1 MEWDIAAAT
10 IGWVLLAVVGF
21 GAWNLRRRLDRSEA
35 SRREVERSLKVVEEE
50 RHVLELVASGAS
62 LKEVLERLTLSI
74 EAIVPEAV
82 CSVLLVDRD
91 RHCLTQGAAPHL
103 PPHYWQ
109 ACEGLPIAD
118 FGCCPSAVLHNR
130 VSISEDM
137 LTDPKWAAARELV
150 GTLGLRSCWSVPI
163 QDSHT
168 RDVIGT
174 FAMYR
179 KTPTSPTPEDLRV
192 VETAARLAGNAIERL
207 RWAQRAQDFE
217 ARFALAERAAGFGIW
232 EWDPRSSL
240 FELTEGTA
248 RAMGGE
254 LKAGRISAEQLYATV
269 HPDDRE
275 AAQRARDTGLAQGH
289 GYEQEFRRVSP
300 DGTVRWFRNTAKVV
314 ERVDDVPVKVIG
326 AIMDVTAQK
335 ELMLSLEDAKRQ
347 AEAGAQAKSEFL
359 ANMSHEIRTPMNGVI
374 GMTGLLLETRLST
387 EQRDFVE
394 TIRSSGEALLTII
407 NDILDFSKIEAGKL
421 TLDSYSFELDRL
433 LEEVVEMLAP
443 SATEK
448 GIDLILNYPPA
459 SPRRFHGDA
468 DRVRQLVVNLAAN
481 ALKFTH
487 EGQVVISVE
496 APEAGAPGVK
506 ISVADTGIGIA
517 SDQLGS
523 LFEKFTQADP
533 STTRRYGGTGLG
545 LSISRSLVELMGGR
559 ITADSTV
566 GAGSTFTVVLPLPSS
581 QLPIEPP
588 AIPES
593 LRGLR
598 VLIVDDNRVNRRVI
612 HQHICSW
619 GMRNGSYASAE
630 EALEAVN
637 DARAAGDPYQI
648 VIADYHMPGIDGV
661 MLAQQLRA
669 LPERLVYVLLTS
681 VGHWKEH
688 ATLPEGLIDAC
699 LTKPVRHR
707 KLMDTIATA
716 WARQQARGDAAG
728 SAEPASRVVAEIPSA
743 PAATPARG
751 ARILVVED
759 NPINQ
764 KVAVHQLEALGLHA
778 DVVSSGKEALEMLQ
792 LADYDLVLMDCS
804 MPEMNGYDATRA
816 IRRMAGPVAGVPI
829 IAMTADAVTGARER
843 CLDAGMNDYVS
854 KPVKLEHLERTIAR
868 FLNPVDTREE
878 LQPTAV

>member
-1 MEWDIAAAT
+1 MGSIAGGV
-10 IGWVLLAVVGF
+10 GWLLAAVLGF
-21 GAWNLRRRLDRSEA
+21 AVWHTRRRLNRSEA
-35 SRREVERSLKVVEEE
+35 SRLEAARSLEVVEEE
-50 RHVLELVASGAS
+50 RHVLELIAGGAS

-91 RHCLTQGAAPHL
+91 RNCLTQGAAPRL
-103 PPHYWQ
+103 PPDYWQ

-118 FGCCPSAVLHNR
+118 FGSCPSAVFNNR
-130 VSISEDM
+130 ISISEDM
-137 LTDPKWAAARELV
+137 LIDPKWASARERV
-150 GTLGLRSCWSVPI
+150 VAIGLRSCWSVPI

-179 KTPTSPTPEDLRV
+179 AVPASPTPEDLRV

-207 RWAQRAQDFE
+207 RWAQRARDFE
-217 ARFALAERAAGFGIW
+217 QRFALAEKAAGFGIW
-232 EWDPRSSL
+232 EWDPKNNW
-240 FELTEGTA
+240 FELSEGAAGFLAHAT
-248 RAMGGE
+248 
-254 LKAGRISAEQLYATV
+254 KAGRVTTEELYAGV

-275 AAQRARDTGLAQGH
+275 LPRRAREGALERGGGT
-289 GYEQEFRRVSP
+289 YEHEFRKFSR
-300 DGTVRWFRNTAKVV
+300 DGSVRWYRNSARVEVV
-314 ERVDDVPVKVIG
+314 DGKASKVIG
-326 AIMDVTAQK
+326 AVMDITRQK
-335 ELMLSLEDAKRQ
+335 ELMLSLEHAKAQ
-347 AEAGAQAKSEFL
+347 AEAAAQAKSDFL

-374 GMTGLLLETRLST
+374 GMTGLLLETDLT
-387 EQRDFVE
+387 VEQRDFVE
-394 TIRSSGEALLTII
+394 TIRSSGDALLTII

-421 TLDSYSFELDRL
+421 ALESYPFELDRL

-443 SATEK
+443 SANDK
-448 GIDLILNYPPA
+448 GIDLVLNYPPE
-459 SPRRFHGDA
+459 SPRRLQGDA

-481 ALKFTH
+481 AVKFTH
-487 EGQVVISVE
+487 EGHVVISVE
-496 APEAGAPGVK
+496 PPDAGAAGVK

-517 SDQLGS
+517 SSQLGA

-545 LSISRSLVELMGGR
+545 LSITRSLVELMGGVIR
-559 ITADSTV
+559 AESTV
-566 GAGSTFTVVLPLPSS
+566 GAGSTFTVALPLPASHE
-581 QLPIEPP
+581 PIEPP
-588 AIPES
+588 AVPES

-630 EALEAVN
+630 EALAAVLEAR
-637 DARAAGDPYQI
+637 DAGDPYQI

-669 LPERLVYVLLTS
+669 LPEPLLYVLLTS

-688 ATLPEGLIDAC
+688 ASLEGLIDAC

-716 WARQQARGDAAG
+716 WSRRQSRGLAAAA
-728 SAEPASRVVAEIPSA
+728 AESVVAVTADMSIVAA
-743 PAATPARG
+743 PAETRG

-778 DVVSSGKEALEMLQ
+778 DVVGSGKEALEMLQ

-816 IRRMAGPVAGVPI
+816 IRRMAGPVASVPI

-868 FLNPVDTREE
+868 FLNRVDSREG

>member
-1 MEWDIAAAT
+1 MAWSVAA
-10 IGWVLLAVVGF
+10 GF
-21 GAWNLRRRLDRSEA
+21 GGVLVSVLAFTAWDAHRRFKQAEA
-35 SRREVERSLKVVEEE
+35 SRRDLERSLKVMEEE
-50 RHVLELVASGAS
+50 RHVLELIASGAT
-62 LKEVLERLTLSI
+62 LKEVLERLTLAV
-74 EAIVPEAV
+74 EAIVPEAT

-91 RHCLTQGAAPHL
+91 HNCLRQGAAPHL
-103 PPHYWQ
+103 AAEYWA

-130 VSISEDM
+130 ISISEDL
-137 LTDPKWAAARELV
+137 LTDPMWAAAREDV
-150 GTLGLRSCWSVPI
+150 ARLGMRSCWSVPV

-168 RDVIGT
+168 REVIGT

-179 KTPTSPTPEDLRV
+179 AVPAKPTSDDLRIV
-192 VETAARLAGNAIERL
+192 TAAARLAGNAIERL
-207 RWAQRAQDFE
+207 RWAQRARDFE
-217 ARFALAERAAGFGIW
+217 QRFALAERAAEFGIW
-232 EWDPRSSL
+232 EWDPRTNVFDLS
-240 FELTEGTA
+240 EGTA
-248 RAMGGE
+248 RAMGGD
-254 LKAGRISAEQLYATV
+254 LKAGRITNDQLYATV

-275 AAQRARDTGLAQGH
+275 QAKRVRDTGLERSD

-300 DGTVRWFRNTAKVV
+300 VDGVVRWFRNSAKVV
-314 ERVDDVPVKVIG
+314 EHADGKPVKVIG
-326 AIMDVTAQK
+326 AIMDITRQK
-335 ELMLSLEDAKRQ
+335 QLMLSLEQAKVM

-374 GMTGLLLETRLST
+374 GMTGLLLETDLTS

-421 TLDSYSFELDRL
+421 ALESYPFELDRL

-443 SATEK
+443 SAGEK
-448 GIDLILNYPPA
+448 GIDLVLNYPPS
-459 SPRRFHGDA
+459 SPRKFQGDA

-481 ALKFTH
+481 AVKFTH

-496 APEAGAPGVK
+496 PPDGGDAGVK
-506 ISVADTGIGIA
+506 ISVADTGIGI
-517 SDQLGS
+517 SPDRLSS

-545 LSISRSLVELMGGR
+545 LSITRSLVELMGGR
-559 ITADSTV
+559 IAAESAA
-566 GAGSTFTVVLPLPSS
+566 GAGSTFTVALPLPFSEEA
-581 QLPIEPP
+581 IEHP
-588 AIPES
+588 AIPS
-593 LRGLR
+593 ALAGLR

-630 EALEAVN
+630 EALAAVLEAQAV
-637 DARAAGDPYQI
+637 GDPYHI

-669 LPERLVYVLLTS
+669 LGGPLVYVLLTS

-688 ATLPEGLIDAC
+688 ASLPDGLIDAC
-699 LTKPVRHR
+699 LSKPVRHR
-707 KLMDTIATA
+707 KLMDTLAAA
-716 WARQQARGDAAG
+716 WARLQARGTAA
-728 SAEPASRVVAEIPSA
+728 AASA
-743 PAATPARG
+743 PAVMPASASPARRRSEIRG

-764 KVAVHQLEALGLHA
+764 KVAMHQLEALHLQA
-778 DVVSSGKEALEMLQ
+778 DVVGSGKEALEMLQ
-792 LADYDLVLMDCS
+792 IASYDLVLMDCA

-816 IRRMAGPVAGVPI
+816 IRQMPGPVSGVPI

-843 CLDAGMNDYVS
+843 CLEAGMSDYVS

-868 FLNPVDTREE
+868 FLNPAGMR
-878 LQPTAV
+878 A

>member
-1 MEWDIAAAT
+1 MGSIAGGA
-10 IGWVLLAVVGF
+10 GWLLAAVLGF
-21 GAWNLRRRLDRSEA
+21 VAWHTRRRFNRSEA
-35 SRREVERSLKVVEEE
+35 SRHEAERSLEVVEEE
-50 RHVLELVASGAS
+50 RHVLELIAGGAS

-91 RHCLTQGAAPHL
+91 RNCLTQGAAPRL
-103 PPHYWQ
+103 PPQYWQ

-118 FGCCPSAVLHNR
+118 FGSCPSAVFHNR
-130 VSISEDM
+130 IAISEDM
-137 LTDPKWAAARELV
+137 LIDPKWASAREQV
-150 GTLGLRSCWSVPI
+150 AAIGLRSCWSVPI

-179 KTPTSPTPEDLRV
+179 AVPASPTPEDLRV
-192 VETAARLAGNAIERL
+192 VIAAARLAGNAIERL
-207 RWAQRAQDFE
+207 RWAQRARDFE
-217 ARFALAERAAGFGIW
+217 ERFALAERAAAFGIW
-232 EWDPRSSL
+232 EWDPKANS
-240 FELTEGTA
+240 FELSEGAASFLANAT
-248 RAMGGE
+248 
-254 LKAGRISAEQLYATV
+254 KAGRVSTEELYAGV

-275 AAQRARDTGLAQGH
+275 LPRRAREGALERG
-289 GYEQEFRRVSP
+289 GSYEHEFRKISPADGSIRWYRNSARVELV
-300 DGTVRWFRNTAKVV
+300 DGK
-314 ERVDDVPVKVIG
+314 PSKVIG
-326 AIMDVTAQK
+326 AVMDITPQK
-335 ELMLSLEDAKRQ
+335 ELMLSLEHAKAQ
-347 AEAGAQAKSEFL
+347 AEAAAQAKSDFL

-374 GMTGLLLETRLST
+374 GMTGLLLETDLT
-387 EQRDFVE
+387 AEQRDFVE
-394 TIRSSGEALLTII
+394 TIRSSGDALLTII

-421 TLDSYSFELDRL
+421 ALESYPFELDRL
-433 LEEVVEMLAP
+433 LEEVVEMLGP
-443 SATEK
+443 SANDK
-448 GIDLILNYPPA
+448 GIDLVLNYPPE
-459 SPRRFHGDA
+459 SPRRLQGDA

-481 ALKFTH
+481 AVKFTH
-487 EGQVVISVE
+487 EGHVVISVE
-496 APEAGAPGVK
+496 PPDAGAAGVK

-545 LSISRSLVELMGGR
+545 LSITRSLVELMGGV
-559 ITADSTV
+559 IAAESTV
-566 GAGSTFTVVLPLPSS
+566 GTGSTFTVALPLPPSHE
-581 QLPIEPP
+581 PIEP
-588 AIPES
+588 AAVPES

-630 EALEAVN
+630 EALAAVLE
-637 DARAAGDPYQI
+637 ARAAGDPYQI

-669 LPERLVYVLLTS
+669 LPDPFLYVLLTS

-688 ATLPEGLIDAC
+688 ASLPEGLIDAC

-716 WARQQARGDAAG
+716 WSRRPARGEVAASG
-728 SAEPASRVVAEIPSA
+728 ESVSAVPAEIPTVDP
-743 PAATPARG
+743 PAEARG

-778 DVVSSGKEALEMLQ
+778 DVVGSGKEALEMLR

-816 IRRMAGPVAGVPI
+816 IRRMAGPVASVPI

-854 KPVKLEHLERTIAR
+854 KPVKLEHLDRTIAR
-868 FLNPVDTREE
+868 FLNPVDSREG

>member
-1 MEWDIAAAT
+1 M
-10 IGWVLLAVVGF
+10 GWGVAVGVVGWLLAAVLGLA
-21 GAWNLRRRLDRSEA
+21 AWTARRRLHRSES
-35 SRREVERSLKVVEEE
+35 SRHEAERSLKVVEEE
-50 RHVLELVASGAS
+50 RHVLELIASGAS

-74 EAIVPEAV
+74 ETIVPEAV
-82 CSVLLVDRD
+82 CSVLLVDRE
-91 RHCLTQGAAPHL
+91 RQCLTHGAAPHL

-118 FGCCPSAVLHNR
+118 FGCCPSAVLNNR
-130 VSISEDM
+130 ISISEDM
-137 LTDPKWAAARELV
+137 LIDPKWASARELV
-150 GTLGLRSCWSVPI
+150 GSLGLRSCWSVPI

-168 RDVIGT
+168 REVIGT

-179 KTPTSPTPEDLRV
+179 AVPTSPTPEDLRV
-192 VETAARLAGNAIERL
+192 VIAAARLAGNAIERL
-207 RWAQRAQDFE
+207 RWAQRARDFAE
-217 ARFALAERAAGFGIW
+217 RFALAEQAARFGIW
-232 EWDPRSSL
+232 EWDPKNNW
-240 FELTEGTA
+240 FELSEGAAGFLANAT
-248 RAMGGE
+248 
-254 LKAGRISAEQLYATV
+254 KAGRVTTEQLYAGV

-275 AAQRARDTGLAQGH
+275 LPRRAREGALERGGGT
-289 GYEQEFRRVSP
+289 YEHEFRKFSA
-300 DGTVRWFRNTAKVV
+300 DGSVRWYRNSARV
-314 ERVDDVPVKVIG
+314 EVIDGKASKVIG
-326 AIMDVTAQK
+326 AVMDITPQK
-335 ELMLSLEDAKRQ
+335 ELMLSLEHAKAQ
-347 AEAGAQAKSEFL
+347 AEAAAQAKSEFL

-374 GMTGLLLETRLST
+374 GMTGLLLETGLT
-387 EQRDFVE
+387 VEQRDFVE

-421 TLDSYSFELDRL
+421 ALESYPFELDRL
-433 LEEVVEMLAP
+433 LEEVVEMLGP
-443 SATEK
+443 SASEK
-448 GIDLILNYPPA
+448 GIDLVLNYPPA
-459 SPRRFHGDA
+459 SPRRFQGDA

-481 ALKFTH
+481 AVKFTH

-496 APEAGAPGVK
+496 PPDGGGPGMK
-506 ISVADTGIGIA
+506 IGVADTGIGIA
-517 SDQLGS
+517 SEQLSS

-545 LSISRSLVELMGGR
+545 LSITKSLVELMGGR
-559 ITADSTV
+559 IAAESTI
-566 GAGSTFTVVLPLPSS
+566 GSGSTFTVTLPLPASHEP
-581 QLPIEPP
+581 LEPP
-588 AIPES
+588 AIPAS

-619 GMRNGSYASAE
+619 GMRNGSFASAE
-630 EALEAVN
+630 EALAAVLEAR
-637 DARAAGDPYQI
+637 DAGDPYQI

-669 LPERLVYVLLTS
+669 LPEHFAYVLLTS

-688 ATLPEGLIDAC
+688 ASLPDGLIDAC

-707 KLMDTIATA
+707 KLMDTLATV
-716 WARQQARGDAAG
+716 WAQRQSRAETDPVAASHAPAPAR
-728 SAEPASRVVAEIPSA
+728 PAA
-743 PAATPARG
+743 PAAPTTLRG

-764 KVAVHQLEALGLHA
+764 KVAIHQLEAIGLHA

-816 IRRMAGPVAGVPI
+816 IRQMAGPVADVPI

-854 KPVKLEHLERTIAR
+854 KPVTLERLENTIAR
-868 FLNPVDTREE
+868 YLSPSDTRKG

>member
-1 MEWDIAAAT
+1 MEWDFAAAA
-10 IGWVLLAVVGF
+10 IGWLLLAILGF
-21 GAWNLRRRLDRSEA
+21 GVWNLRRRLNRSEV

-50 RHVLELVASGAS
+50 RHVLELIASGAS
-62 LKEVLERLTLSI
+62 LKEVLERLTLAI

-82 CSVLLVDRD
+82 CSVLLVDRA

-118 FGCCPSAVLHNR
+118 FGCCPSAVLNNR

-137 LTDPKWAAARELV
+137 LTDPKWASARELV
-150 GTLGLRSCWSVPI
+150 GSLGLRSCWSVPI

-207 RWAQRAQDFE
+207 RWAQRARDFE
-217 ARFALAERAAGFGIW
+217 ARFALAERVAGFGIW

-248 RAMGGE
+248 RAMGGG
-254 LKAGRISAEQLYATV
+254 LTAGRISAEQLYATV
-269 HPDDRE
+269 HPDDRD
-275 AAQRARDTGLAQGH
+275 AAQRARDTGLAQSD
-289 GYEQEFRRVSP
+289 GYEQEFRRVSLE
-300 DGTVRWFRNTAKVV
+300 DGAIRWFRNTARVV
-314 ERVDDVPVKVIG
+314 ERVDGAPVKVIG

-335 ELMLSLEDAKRQ
+335 ELMLSLEHSKTL

-374 GMTGLLLETRLST
+374 GMTGLLLETGLTT
-387 EQRDFVE
+387 EQRDYVE
-394 TIRSSGEALLTII
+394 TIRSSGDALLTII

-421 TLDSYSFELDRL
+421 TLESYPFELDRL

-459 SPRRFHGDA
+459 SPRRFQGDA

-481 ALKFTH
+481 AVKFTH

-496 APEAGAPGVK
+496 PPDAVAAGVK

-517 SDQLGS
+517 SGQLGS

-545 LSISRSLVELMGGR
+545 LSITRSLVELMGGS
-559 ITADSTV
+559 ITAESAV
-566 GAGSTFTVVLPLPSS
+566 GTGSTFTVALPLPASHEA
-581 QLPIEPP
+581 IEPP
-588 AIPES
+588 AVPES

-688 ATLPEGLIDAC
+688 ATLPDGLIDAC

-716 WARQQARGDAAG
+716 WSRQQARGDAAA
-728 SAEPASRVVAEIPSA
+728 SAEFVSTVAAEVGTAPHPAE
-743 PAATPARG
+743 ARG

-778 DVVSSGKEALEMLQ
+778 DVVGSGKEALEMLQ

-816 IRRMAGPVAGVPI
+816 IRRMAGPVSGVPI

-868 FLNPVDTREE
+868 FVGVAARQLEPV
-878 LQPTAV
+878 P